1 MKRIIYITVIFALL
15 LLCGGVA
22 SAQKTDLNSN
32 ESFKHHEIGFTIGIM
47 PEGEDFWRPASLMG
61 PIYEPDFF
69 HYRTTP
75 DSPNQSYKV
84 GAFNLHYFYNITR
97 KHSVGA
103 VLSATLLNVTI
114 HSIDHHNIWLPAVEE
129 RDYHGIN
136 TYITLNATYRFIYK
150 SFPNIDFYL
159 RVGVGATFGIEAKEI
174 NDFTRTIWNNDK
186 MTRRFFV
193 GPTAQVTL
201 LGMRVGKVNAANIEL
216 GFGPEGILEVGYSYE
231 F

>member
-1 MKRIIYITVIFALL
+1 MKKSLFPLFILL
-15 LLCGGVA
+15 LLCGKVA
-22 SAQKTDLNSN
+22 RGQETNLNTN
-32 ESFKHHEIGFTIGIM
+32 ESFKHHEIGFSIGIM

-84 GAFNLHYFYNITR
+84 GAFNFHYFYNITR

-103 VLSATLLNVTI
+103 VVSTTLLKVTI
-114 HSIDHHNIWLPAVEE
+114 PTSS
-129 RDYHGIN
+129 RDYRGIN
-136 TYITLNATYRFIYK
+136 TYMTLNATYKFTYK

-159 RVGVGATFGIEAKEI
+159 GVGIGATFGIEAKEI
-174 NDFTRTIWNNDK
+174 NEFTRTIWLGDDGI
-186 MTRRFFV
+186 TDRFFV
-193 GPTAQVTL
+193 GPTAQLTL
-201 LGMRVGKVNAANIEL
+201 LGMRVGKAKAANIEL
-216 GFGPEGILEVGYSYE
+216 GFGPEGILEVGYSYN